1 MSYAVCNRRAVARTI
16 ALVGVWF
23 SLVRISSA
31 ADWLYLDNGQVR
43 LGVDRAAGASI
54 GFFGES
60 ATGRNLLN
68 HHDKGRFIQQSYYGA
83 KDGSDWNGKAWR
95 WNPVQGGGW
104 RGEPARTLAFT
115 NTATTLYAKTL
126 PKHWATGADLPEV
139 VMEEWIELRDRVA
152 HIRFRMSYTEA
163 RAGDLQSPSAAQRK
177 PTDGGYKPPAQPPA
191 HQELPA
197 VFVDFALTNLVYY
210 KGDAPWTGGALTR
223 RVPGWPNEYDK
234 QLTENWAA
242 YVDARDWGLGVFVP
256 GTTEMTFYRNAGKPG
271 PTGSGCSYLAPIR
284 TLAITNGFKLEY
296 EVFLTIGTVSELR
309 GKFRTLADE
318 SRRKPAARESR
329 E

>member
-1 MSYAVCNRRAVARTI
+1 MTGGRVSYWFGFCVAFANFHLTS
-16 ALVGVWF
+16 VGF
-23 SLVRISSA
+23 A

-68 HHDKGRFIQQSYYGA
+68 HHDKGRFIQQSYYGVQ
-83 KDGSDWNGKAWR
+83 DGSDWNGKAWR

-115 NTATTLYAKTL
+115 NTATSLYAKTL
-126 PKHWATGADLPEV
+126 PKHWATGANLPEV

-152 HIRFRMSYTEA
+152 HLRFRMTFTGA
-163 RAGDLQSPSAAQRK
+163 
-177 PTDGGYKPPAQPPA
+177 TNHPPA

-197 VFVDFALTNLVYY
+197 VFVDFALTNLIYY
-210 KGDAPWTGGALTR
+210 KGNAPWTGGALTR

-234 QLTENWAA
+234 GLTENWAA
-242 YVDARDWGLGVFVP
+242 YVDACDWGLGVFVP

-318 SRRKPAARESR
+318 SRRKAAARESR

>member
-1 MSYAVCNRRAVARTI
+1 MRFAI
-16 ALVGVWF
+16 AGLFFALSVF
-23 SLVRISSA
+23 A
-31 ADWLYLDNGQVR
+31 ADWLHLDNGQVR

-54 GFFGES
+54 GYFGES

-83 KDGSDWNGKAWR
+83 KDGSDWNGKPWR

-139 VMEEWIELRDRVA
+139 VMEEWIELRERVA
-152 HIRFRMSYTEA
+152 HIRFKMTCSEA
-163 RAGDLQSPSAAQRK
+163 RAGDLQSPSK
-177 PTDGGYKPPAQPPA
+177 PDGGYKPPAHPPA

-197 VFVDFALTNLVYY
+197 VFADFALTNLVYY
-210 KGDAPWTGGALTR
+210 NGTAPWTGGALTR

-256 GTTEMTFYRNAGKPG
+256 GTTEMTFYRHPGKPG
-271 PTGSGCSYLAPIR
+271 PAGGGCSYLAPIR
-284 TLAITNGFKLEY
+284 TL
-296 EVFLTIGTVSELR
+296 
-309 GKFRTLADE
+309 
-318 SRRKPAARESR
+318 
-329 E
+329 

>member
-1 MSYAVCNRRAVARTI
+1 MLRLLTSAATLLWLAF
-16 ALVGVWF
+16 AAP
-23 SLVRISSA
+23 A
-31 ADWLYLDNGQVR
+31 ADWLYLDDGQVR

-54 GFFGES
+54 GYFGES

-83 KDGSDWNGKAWR
+83 KDGSDWNGQPWR

-104 RGEPARTLAFT
+104 RGEPARTLTFT

-139 VMEEWIELRDRVA
+139 VMEEWLVLTNRMA
-152 HIRFRMSYTEA
+152 HLRFRMTYSGAT
-163 RAGDLQSPSAAQRK
+163 K
-177 PTDGGYKPPAQPPA
+177 HPPA

-197 VFVDFALTNLVYY
+197 VFADFALTNLVYY

-223 RVPGWPNEYDK
+223 RVPAYQPPNQYANG
-234 QLTENWAA
+234 LTEHWAA
-242 YVDARDWGLGVFVP
+242 YVDVRDWGLGVCVP
-256 GTTEMTFYRNAGKPG
+256 GVTEMTFYRHPGKAGPDG
-271 PTGSGCSYLAPIR
+271 GGCSYLAPIR

-296 EVFLTIGTVSELR
+296 DVFLAIGTVSELR
-309 GKFRTLADE
+309 EKFRGLTEGLK
-318 SRRKPAARESR
+318 RKPVPCGPRE
-329 E
+329 